1 MDESAFTQK
10 WGTVF
15 LWKQIIMSL
24 DYIINCFK
32 KVQDFAGEK
41 SFLALLIPSHHGTR
55 FDLIISLKI
64 EEKFFLIYNK
74 YVICEIFKNGGASVM
89 LIQS

>member
-41 SFLALLIPSHHGTR
+41 SFLALLIPSHHG
-55 FDLIISLKI
+55 
-64 EEKFFLIYNK
+64 NQ
-74 YVICEIFKNGGASVM
+74 V
-89 LIQS
+89 

>member
-1 MDESAFTQK
+1 
-10 WGTVF
+10 
-15 LWKQIIMSL
+15 MSL

-74 YVICEIFKNGGASVM
+74 YVICKKCQKQGVSVT
-89 LIQS
+89 LIQR